1 MTSFLTPW
9 QWLWLS
15 VRRGASSGAPVF
27 ALSLIATALLGA
39 VLVPLLTVSARVD
52 EQRNGSGVLTQI
64 DVTVAE
70 DGSASSLT
78 LDARDRI
85 GALPGVLS
93 VVPDLTVGIYA
104 GGEGTWSTTV
114 RTANPANLPPDIDRE
129 LIESLGPNEV
139 IVPSELAGE
148 DLGAFVGSPLPIE
161 YTQARGENEGELRAR
176 ELDPVGEYDPAWQGY
191 GPGAIVG
198 SETLVASLLAARAGI
213 DIDTYL
219 GKRGVDAVI
228 VTADS
233 DEVVTDLAAA
243 LRELGFDARPQR
255 DSLGELPGI
264 VSVFPALFATGG
276 VVVMVL
282 LALLVITVVRTA
294 TTRRS
299 AEFGLL
305 RIRGWNIRDVRSL
318 IVLDVG
324 MASAGGSLIG
334 VGTGVAVAAA
344 FGQAPPV
351 TGALTGALAA
361 LALAPTLLAVAVG
374 LGATRR
380 ALRSDP
386 YLSLVRPG

>member
-15 VRRGASSGAPVF
+15 VRRGASSGAPVL

-39 VLVPLLTVSARVD
+39 VLVPLITVSTRVD
-52 EQRNGSGVLTQI
+52 EQRSGSGVLTQI

-70 DGSASSLT
+70 DGSAPALT

-85 GALPGVLS
+85 AALPGVQS
-93 VVPDLTVGIYA
+93 VLPDLMVGIYA

-114 RTANPANLPPDIDRE
+114 RTANPANLPPGIGRE
-129 LIESLGPNEV
+129 LIESLGPDQV
-139 IVPSELAGE
+139 IVPSELAGT
-148 DLGAFVGSPLPIE
+148 DLGALVGSTLPIE
-161 YTQARGENEGELRAR
+161 YTQAKGENEGELRER
-176 ELDPVGEYDPAWQGY
+176 VLEPVGSYDPDWQGY

-198 SETLVASLLAARAGI
+198 SETLVASLLAAREGI
-213 DIDTYL
+213 DTATYL
-219 GKRGVDAVI
+219 GKHGVGAVI
-228 VTADS
+228 VTAETDEAVS
-233 DEVVTDLAAA
+233 DVAAA

-264 VSVFPALFATGG
+264 VSVFPTLFVTGG
-276 VVVMVL
+276 VVVML
-282 LALLVITVVRTA
+282 LLTLLVITVVRTA

-305 RIRGWNIRDVRSL
+305 RIRGWSIRDVRAL

-324 MASAGGSLIG
+324 MASAVGSLIG
-334 VGTGVAVAAA
+334 VAIGVAVAAA
-344 FGQAPPV
+344 LGHTPIFDG
-351 TGALTGALAA
+351 TLTGALIA
-361 LALAPTLLAVAVG
+361 LTVAPTLLAVAVG

-380 ALRSDP
+380 ALRRDP